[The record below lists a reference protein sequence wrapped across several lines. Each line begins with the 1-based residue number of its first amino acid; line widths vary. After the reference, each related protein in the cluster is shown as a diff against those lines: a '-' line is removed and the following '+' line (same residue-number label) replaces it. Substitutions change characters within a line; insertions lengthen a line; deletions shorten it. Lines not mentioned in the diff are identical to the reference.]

1 MLHWEK
7 KKFTESYCLPS
18 FGYKCNNNWHGNVQ
32 KIVGKDL
39 GFKSQLNYLLVR
51 NVLINFSELQLLMH
65 KMDKRKVASSIL
77 YKLSKVIQQLAH
89 RSYSVKAVL

>member
-1 MLHWEK
+1 MCYTGK
-7 KKFTESYCLPS
+7 KKFTESHCLPS
-18 FGYKCNNNWHGNVQ
+18 FGYKCNNNWYGDVE

-51 NVLINFSELQLLMH
+51 NILINFSELQLLMH

-89 RSYSVKAVL
+89 SRCSVKAVL